1 MSWTVIDIILVYVSG
16 VCEAMPDDFLLPQG
30 QPARVMNAL
39 DMMRDM
45 TLNEETI
52 SGSNS
57 LETVQEGIRNDQPH
71 QTQPKSPTK
80 KGLSGRR
87 AISMSTTTPPV
98 GLKSPS
104 TSAVTGK
111 STNHT
116 LSPHSPGPAHSKHP
130 RLRSYSVGAKLPRR
144 PHTSCAKTR
153 ERQRKIS

>member
-1 MSWTVIDIILVYVSG
+1 MDSHRYHTG

-39 DMMRDM
+39 DLMRDM
-45 TLNEETI
+45 SLNEETI

-57 LETVQEGIRNDQPH
+57 LETIQEGIRNDQPH
-71 QTQPKSPTK
+71 RTQPSPIKSPTK

-87 AISMSTTTPPV
+87 AISVSTATAPV
-98 GLKSPS
+98 GNSNLKSPS

-111 STNHT
+111 STNHA

-130 RLRSYSVGAKLPRR
+130 RPRSYSVGANLPKR
-144 PHTSCAKTR
+144 PHTSRAKTR
-153 ERQRKIS
+153 ERERKIS